1 MTSEGMTRV
10 QGAVP
15 HPMPWLLIWSACLAT
30 FTVTASGATRTPFL
44 VDMSRDLDTSLAMV
58 ANLFGFTSIAWGL
71 TSFAA
76 GVASDMVGRRLFLVG
91 APLALTGAMVG
102 VADCYSFHSV
112 AAWAILGG
120 GICGLFT
127 GVSMAEVAGR
137 VGERQRGRAL
147 GWVMAGQ
154 SMTLLVGV
162 PLASW
167 IGASVGWRGVSY
179 CVAVMAFL
187 SALAMFST
195 TAARPQKA
203 RLSGATQKPV
213 LRTALTPSVLRLLG
227 SVIAER
233 ICFGLAA
240 IYYATFMLQTY
251 GLSLEVLAIPLIIFA
266 FGNVFGTIVGGQLA
280 DRLRNRVLTFSAA
293 LTASGIVAILLFGWP
308 VGAPISSVLGFGYMF
323 ANAMARPSLMAALSN
338 VPNEVR
344 GTVMGLNST
353 AASAGW
359 LTAAALGGWILSA
372 VGFAG
377 FGPLAGT
384 LALLGAVLAIIG
396 RNKRGVE

>member
-1 MTSEGMTRV
+1 MTSEEATRV
-10 QGAVP
+10 ESAVP
-15 HPMPWLLIWSACLAT
+15 RPMPWLLIWSTCLAT
-30 FTVTASGATRTPFL
+30 FTVTASGAKRTPFL
-44 VDMSRDLDTSLAMV
+44 LDMPRDLDTSLTMV
-58 ANLFGFTSIAWGL
+58 ANLFGFTSVAWGL
-71 TSFAA
+71 ASFAA
-76 GVASDMVGRRLFLVG
+76 GVGSDMMGRRPFLVG

-102 VADCYSFHSV
+102 VAACYSFHSV

-179 CVAVMAFL
+179 CVALMAVF

-195 TAARPQKA
+195 TATRPQRA
-203 RLSGATQKPV
+203 RLTGAAKKPV
-213 LRTALTPSVLRLLG
+213 LRTALTPSVLRLLS

-266 FGNVFGTIVGGQLA
+266 VGNVLGTIVGGQLA
-280 DRLRNRVLTFSAA
+280 DRLRNRVLTFAVA

-308 VGAPISSVLGFGYMF
+308 VGAPISTALGFGYMF
-323 ANAMARPSLMAALSN
+323 ANAIARPSLMAALSN
-338 VPNEVR
+338 VPSEVR
-344 GTVMGLNST
+344 GTVLGLNST

-359 LTAAALGGWILSA
+359 LTAAALGGWILST

-384 LALLGAVLAIIG
+384 LALLGAFLAVIG
-396 RNKRGVE
+396 HNKKGVA